1 MIEELALEMRWQVD
15 KSSLYRHSGVVVMSE
30 VITVVR
36 RKGGF
41 QQFDEIVEH
50 SDDEELDVDMSDASE
65 SGLEVQKSGLQIVT
79 PGELVS
85 EDPVWMRGHGTYF
98 LDNMTYSSVAGTVS
112 KVNRLLS
119 VIPLKSRYSPETGDH
134 IVGRIAEVG
143 NKRWRVDIGGRQH
156 AVLML
161 GSVNLPGGI
170 LRRKSESD
178 ELQMRSFL
186 KEGDLLNAEVQ
197 SLFQDGSAS
206 LHTRSL
212 KYGKLRDGMF
222 CQVPSSLIVRSK
234 NHTHNLPGSV
244 TVVLGVNGFIW
255 LRKTSKMDT
264 ARDAPS
270 GASMGSTGGPTGAK
284 SLRADTVSITR
295 LEEES
300 SWQIYSDENDP
311 SISDS
316 IRETIC
322 RYANVIKAL
331 AYCEIGITQE
341 RIVSAYEASMAYP
354 AVGSLIERDAM
365 ESLGNDV
372 LNAEKMR
379 GSPF

>member
-1 MIEELALEMRWQVD
+1 
-15 KSSLYRHSGVVVMSE
+15 MSA
-30 VITVVR
+30 VITVV
-36 RKGGF
+36 KKNGGF
-41 QQFDEIVEH
+41 QNANMVLNKSIQGFVSSDEDE
-50 SDDEELDVDMSDASE
+50 DDIIDNDIDMSSSE
-65 SGLEVQKSGLQIVT
+65 SDSENGTSKDRLGFQIVT
-79 PGELVS
+79 PGELIT

-98 LDNMTYSSVAGTVS
+98 LNEMTYSSVAGVVS
-112 KVNRLLS
+112 RVNRLLS
-119 VIPLKSRYSPETGDH
+119 VIPLRGRYSPETGDH
-134 IVGRIAEVG
+134 VIGRIVEVG
-143 NKRWRVDIGGRQH
+143 NKRWKVDIGAKQY

-178 ELQMRSFL
+178 ELQMRTFL

-212 KYGKLRDGMF
+212 KYGKLRNGLF
-222 CQVPSSLIVRSK
+222 IQVPSSLIVRAK
-234 NHTHNLPGSV
+234 NHTHNLPGNV
-244 TVVLGVNGFIW
+244 TVVLGVNGYIW
-255 LRKTSKMDT
+255 LRKTSQMDI
-264 ARDAPS
+264 AKDLPP
-270 GASMGSTGGPTGAK
+270 GGSTGAGSTIK
-284 SLRADTVSITR
+284 SNISNQNGSLSANSTNVSITR

-311 SISDS
+311 DLSNS
-316 IRETIC
+316 IRITIT

-354 AVGSLIERDAM
+354 NIGSLIEREVM
-365 ESLGNDV
+365 ESLGADV
-372 LNAEKMR
+372 INGEKMR
-379 GSPF
+379 GNAV

>member
-1 MIEELALEMRWQVD
+1 
-15 KSSLYRHSGVVVMSE
+15 MSE
-30 VITVVR
+30 VITVSAR
-36 RKGGF
+36 RGGF
-41 QQFDEIVEH
+41 QQFDSIA
-50 SDDEELDVDMSDASE
+50 DEFEEDEDVDMSDVDEGE
-65 SGLEVQKSGLQIVT
+65 SGGEKSGLQIVT

-85 EDPVWMRGHGTYF
+85 EDPAWMRGHGTYF

-119 VIPLKSRYSPETGDH
+119 VLPLKGRYSPETGDH

-143 NKRWRVDIGGRQH
+143 NKRWRVDIGGKQH

-212 KYGKLRDGMF
+212 KYGKLRDGVF

-234 NHTHNLPGSV
+234 NHTHNLPGNV
-244 TVVLGVNGFIW
+244 TVVLGVNGYIW
-255 LRKTSKMDT
+255 LRKTSKMDS

-270 GASMGSTGGPTGAK
+270 GASMGSTSGPTGAK
-284 SLRADTVSITR
+284 SLKADNVSITR

-300 SWQIYSDENDP
+300 SWQIYVDENDP
-311 SISDS
+311 
-316 IRETIC
+316 TITNSVRQTIA

-341 RIVSAYEASMAYP
+341 RIVSAYEASMSYSNS
-354 AVGSLIERDAM
+354 GSLIEKEAM
-365 ESLGNDV
+365 ESLGDDV

-379 GSPF
+379 GSPL

>member
-1 MIEELALEMRWQVD
+1 MVKLRLERSHIAV
-15 KSSLYRHSGVVVMSE
+15 SGAVRMSE
-30 VITVVR
+30 VITVS
-36 RKGGF
+36 RKRGGF
-41 QQFDEIVEH
+41 QQFGSIV
-50 SDDEELDVDMSDASE
+50 DDLEEDGDVEMSDVEETEAGGE
-65 SGLEVQKSGLQIVT
+65 KAEMQIVT

-85 EDPVWMRGHGTYF
+85 EDPAWMRGHGTYF
-98 LDNMTYSSVAGTVS
+98 LDNLTYSSVAGTIS
-112 KVNRLLS
+112 RVNRLLS
-119 VIPLKSRYSPETGDH
+119 VIPLKGRYSPETGDH
-134 IVGRIAEVG
+134 VVGRIAEVG
-143 NKRWRVDIGGRQH
+143 NKRWRVDIGGKQH

-212 KYGKLRDGMF
+212 KYGKLRDGVF

-234 NHTHNLPGSV
+234 NHTHNLPGNV

-255 LRKTSKMDT
+255 LRKTSKMDS

-270 GASMGSTGGPTGAK
+270 AASAVSGPTGAK
-284 SLRADTVSITR
+284 SLRADSVSITR

-300 SWQIYSDENDP
+300 SWQIYADENDP
-311 SISDS
+311 RITSSA
-316 IRETIC
+316 RQTIA

-341 RIVSAYEASMAYP
+341 RIVSAYEASMAY
-354 AVGSLIERDAM
+354 ADCGSLIEKEAM
-365 ESLGNDV
+365 ESLGDDV

-379 GSPF
+379 GSPL

>member
-1 MIEELALEMRWQVD
+1 
-15 KSSLYRHSGVVVMSE
+15 MSE
-30 VITVVR
+30 VITITKR
-36 RKGGF
+36 NGAF
-41 QQFDEIVEH
+41 QNSSNLLYNNTGI
-50 SDDEELDVDMSDASE
+50 SDDEDGDEKDIYLPDVNSGSKDESDS
-65 SGLEVQKSGLQIVT
+65 QIVT
-79 PGELVS
+79 PGELVTD
-85 EDPVWMRGHGTYF
+85 DPIWMRGHGTYF

-112 KVNRLLS
+112 RVNRLLS
-119 VIPLKSRYSPETGDH
+119 VIPLRGRYAPETGDH

-143 NKRWRVDIGGRQH
+143 NKRWKVDIGGKQH

-212 KYGKLRDGMF
+212 KYGKLRNGMF
-222 CQVPSSLIVRSK
+222 CQVPSSLIVRAK
-234 NHTHNLPGSV
+234 NHTHNLPGNI
-244 TVVLGVNGFIW
+244 TVVLGVNGYIW
-255 LRKTSKMDT
+255 LKKTSPMDL
-264 ARDAPS
+264 ARDTPTANNNATNKS
-270 GASMGSTGGPTGAK
+270 SGPTGAV
-284 SLRADTVSITR
+284 SLNPSITR

-311 SISDS
+311 SISNS
-316 IRETIC
+316 IRQTIC

-331 AYCEIGITQE
+331 AFCEIGITQQ
-341 RIVSAYEASMAYP
+341 RVVSAYEASMVYP
-354 AVGSLIERDAM
+354 NIGELIEKNVM
-365 ESLGNDV
+365 ESIGNDI
-372 LNAEKMR
+372 LTAEKMR
-379 GSPF
+379 GNGN